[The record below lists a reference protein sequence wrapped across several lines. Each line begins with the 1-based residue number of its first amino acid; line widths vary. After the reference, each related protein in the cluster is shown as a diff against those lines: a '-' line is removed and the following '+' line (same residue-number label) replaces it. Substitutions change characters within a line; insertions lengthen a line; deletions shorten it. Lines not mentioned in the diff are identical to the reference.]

1 MLHGPALTAALR
13 ATTSEVLRVAGAYD
27 AVVIGAGAAGGLAA
41 LLLAEA
47 GLRVLVLEAGWAR
60 PPIGSHSLRPLA
72 PTAVEILQRRQPI
85 QSRCYA
91 WILDPEAFV
100 DDVDCPYITPPGHPF
115 VWVRARQLGGRMV
128 VPSHGRQYYRLAP
141 DDFACTDG
149 LSPPWPLR
157 AAELD
162 PWYAFVEGRL
172 GLAGMRDN
180 VPWLPDSE
188 LSYVLNSTPAEAAL
202 QAAIAARWP
211 GARPVLGRFA
221 LPFDALEAAALTGR
235 LLIRTGAI
243 AREIEVDRSG
253 HVLGVVW
260 IDQRN
265 RSEERARAPLVFVCA
280 SALESTRLLLLSRS
294 ARSPDGLG
302 ATSGALG
309 RYLMDHIRVVAEGRG
324 PPLSPGTAFGQ
335 DNCLY
340 LPRFDARE
348 LPKPLPGRGFGV
360 QLKQTPARGERSYFN
375 TASFGEMLPRPENRV
390 TLDPERRDAWGIPVL
405 RIDCAHRDGELM
417 RAREQIAALRELAEV
432 VGMRLTEI
440 DEAPGPPGIA
450 IHECGTARMGSDPA
464 NSVLDPHNQCW
475 EAQGLYVTDGACFPS
490 QGSQN
495 PTLTILA
502 LTARA
507 CDHALRTNRPWIPTK
522 GEPVSGLTKSLHLR
536 PLGASNRLSPSDGQ

>member
-1 MLHGPALTAALR
+1 MPYGPALTAALH
-13 ATTSEVLRVAGAYD
+13 ATTLEVLRTAGAYD
-27 AVVIGAGAAGGLAA
+27 ALVIGAGAAGGLAA

-60 PPIGSHSLRPLA
+60 PPIRSHSLRLGA
-72 PTAVEILQRRQPI
+72 TAAESRKSRQPV

-91 WILDPEAFV
+91 WEFDPDAYV
-100 DDVDCPYITPPGHPF
+100 DDVDCPYITPPDRPF

-128 VPSHGRQYYRLAP
+128 VPGHGRQYYRLAP

-149 LSPPWPLR
+149 LSPTWPLR
-157 AAELD
+157 RAELD
-162 PWYAFVEGRL
+162 PWYAFVERRL

-188 LSYVLNSTPAEAAL
+188 LSYVLNPAPAEAQL
-202 QAAIAARWP
+202 RAAIVARWP

-221 LPFDALEAAALTGR
+221 PPFDALEAAALTRR

-253 HVLGVVW
+253 HVRGVVW
-260 IDQRN
+260 IDRRN

-309 RYLMDHIRVVAEGRG
+309 RYLMDHIRVVAKGRG
-324 PPLSPGTAFGQ
+324 RPLSQRAASAH
-335 DNCLY
+335 DNCIY

-348 LPKPLPGRGFGV
+348 LPNPVPGRGFGV
-360 QLKQTPARGERSYFN
+360 QLLYQALAREERSYF
-375 TASFGEMLPRPENRV
+375 TAASFAEMLPRPENRV
-390 TLDPERRDAWGIPVL
+390 TLDLERRDAWGIPVL
-405 RIDCAHRDGELM
+405 RIDCTRSDEELT

-432 VGMRLTEI
+432 VGVTLTEF
-440 DEAPGPPGIA
+440 DEAPGPPGLA
-450 IHECGTARMGSDPA
+450 IHESGTARMGSDSA
-464 NSVLDPHNQCW
+464 SSVLDPYNQCW

-522 GEPVSGLTKSLHLR
+522 GEPISGLIKNWIS
-536 PLGASNRLSPSDGQ
+536 RLPSANIAAA